1 MKKKLL
7 ILLSMLLVFSMVFAA
22 CTPKEEE
29 PAEPPAA
36 EEPEA
41 PAELSVGIVLPTKDE
56 PRWIQDQTRFEAKL
70 NETIERESSEALRYR
85 EIYDIDINDLSIYD
99 LVIDSN
105 RWNQYQI
112 CDILRAAI
120 DNLGGFFNE

>member
-29 PAEPPAA
+29 PTEPPAA

-41 PAELSVGIVLPTKDE
+41 PAELSMGIVLPTKDE

-70 NETIERESSEALRYR
+70 NEAGYDV
-85 EIYDIDINDLSIYD
+85 EILFSQADPS
-99 LVIDSN
+99 
-105 RWNQYQI
+105 Q
-112 CDILRAAI
+112 
-120 DNLGGFFNE
+120 E